1 MINNSFYED
10 LEEGWYTACDH
21 PIALLRAENKL
32 RIPWVLDSIQPNSK
46 VLDLGCGAGFLCN
59 ALAEK
64 GHKVSGVDLSESSL
78 ETARRYDRT
87 ESVEYICANVYSLPF
102 QNETFD
108 VVCAMDVLEHIEE
121 PKLLIAEASRVLKKG
136 GLFFFHTFN
145 RNLWSYLVI
154 IKGVEWCVKNTPKN
168 MHVYP
173 LFIKPNELEDLCS
186 EYNLKFKELKGLHP
200 ILFSRAFWQM
210 IFTRKVP
217 KDFKFRFSNKL
228 STGYC
233 GYAQKKG

>member
-1 MINNSFYED
+1 MINNSFYEELKED
-10 LEEGWYTACDH
+10 WYTACDH

-32 RIPWVLDSIQPNSK
+32 RIPWVLQSILPEST

-64 GHKVSGVDLSESSL
+64 GHKVAGIDLSETSL
-78 ETARRYDRT
+78 ATARLYDT
-87 ESVEYICANVYSLPF
+87 TKSVEYIRANVYSLPF

-121 PKLLIAEASRVLKKG
+121 PHLLIAEAARVLKKK

-145 RNLWSYLVI
+145 RTFLSYLII
-154 IKGVEWCVKNTPKN
+154 IKGVEWCVKNTPKD

-173 LFIKPNELEDLCS
+173 LFIKPQELEEMLSDYGLVA
-186 EYNLKFKELKGLHP
+186 KEIKGFHP
-200 ILFSRAFWQM
+200 TLFSRPFWKM
-210 IFTRKVP
+210 LLTRKVP
-217 KDFKFRFSNKL
+217 HNFTFRFSNNL

-233 GYAQKKG
+233 GWAQKR